1 MSQFHIHLVKFLN
14 VHDKI
19 CIHTHICVYK
29 YIDNIYNIYKSTK
42 NTYNIYIYTY
52 PNWLY
57 RPDVSKTPKNSLA
70 KSRRLVKSRRRLAK
84 PHATGSNVG
93 LKNTKK

>member
-1 MSQFHIHLVKFLN
+1 M
-14 VHDKI
+14 
-19 CIHTHICVYK
+19 Y
-29 YIDNIYNIYKSTK
+29 
-42 NTYNIYIYTY
+42 IYIHTY

-70 KSRRLVKSRRRLAK
+70 KSRRLVKSQRRLAK